1 MTSRRPRAALIGFAT
16 LFGFACASS
25 TQEASVNFFE
35 QIAEDLYWAGNNS
48 HRTVLLVTDD
58 GVIMSDPISRE
69 FSTWLKSEIDERFG
83 VPVRYVLYTHHHWD
97 HSSGGAVFEDTAT
110 FVGHENMLTR
120 LALPP
125 ADTPLPADAVG
136 QDGNG
141 NGQIELSEASGAF
154 ETNFALYDFDGDG
167 ALSGAEVVRGPLND
181 LRPPDVTFADRLSV
195 TLGGKRAES
204 VYTGVHTHTDD
215 MSIIVFPDESVGFMA
230 DFISIVRPPRY
241 IRGEQPIE
249 TWIAAVRVVEA
260 QGFNIAAG
268 GHGSYADSEYVT
280 LFREYLEELR
290 ERVAAGIAAGQS
302 VEELQESI
310 YMDAYADWISYEEF
324 RASNIA
330 DMHNLLTKEF

>member
-1 MTSRRPRAALIGFAT
+1 MTSRRPRAALIGFAA
-16 LFGFACASS
+16 LFGFACTSS
-25 TQEASVNFFE
+25 TQEASVKFIE
-35 QIAEDLYWAGNNS
+35 QIAEDVYWAGNNS

-58 GVIMSDPISRE
+58 GVIMSDPINRE
-69 FSTWLKSEIDERFG
+69 FSTWLKAEIDERFG

-181 LRPPDVTFADRLSV
+181 LRPPDVTFSDRLSV

-215 MSIIVFPDESVGFMA
+215 MSIIVFPEASVGFMA
-230 DFISIVRPPRY
+230 DFISIVRPPRW

-260 QGFNIAAG
+260 QGFDIAAG

-310 YMDAYADWISYEEF
+310 YMDAYADWISYDEF

-330 DMHNLLTKEF
+330 DMHNMLTKEF

>member
-1 MTSRRPRAALIGFAT
+1 MAFRQTRLAFLGLTTFVALACTS
-16 LFGFACASS
+16 CA
-25 TQEASVNFFE
+25 QEESVLFFE
-35 QIAEDLYWAGNNS
+35 QIAEDVYWAGNNT

-120 LALPP
+120 MALPP
-125 ADTPLPADAVG
+125 ADTALPADAAE

-141 NGQIELSEASGAF
+141 NGLIELSEAGGAF
-154 ETNFALYDFDGDG
+154 ETNFALYDYDGDG

-181 LRPPDVTFADRLSV
+181 LRPPDVTFSDRLSV
-195 TLGGKRAES
+195 SLGGKRAES

-215 MSIIVFPDESVGFMA
+215 MSVIVFPEASVGFMA
-230 DFISIVRPPRY
+230 DFISIVRPPRW
-241 IRGEQPIE
+241 IRGELPVD
-249 TWIAAVRVVEA
+249 TWIAAIRVVEA
-260 QGFNIAAG
+260 QGFDIAAG

-290 ERVAAGIAAGQS
+290 DLVAAGIEAGQT
-302 VEELQESI
+302 VEQLQESI
-310 YMDAYADWISYEEF
+310 YMDDYAEWISYDEF
-324 RASNIA
+324 RESNISGMY
-330 DMHNLLTKEF
+330 DLLTQEF

>member
-16 LFGFACASS
+16 LFGFACTSS
-25 TQEASVNFFE
+25 TQETSVTFFE
-35 QIAEDLYWAGNNS
+35 QIAEDVYWAGNNS

-58 GVIMSDPISRE
+58 GVIMSDPINRE

-136 QDGNG
+136 QDSNG

-167 ALSGAEVVRGPLND
+167 VLSGAEVVRGPLND
-181 LRPPDVTFADRLSV
+181 LRPPDVTFSDRLSV

-215 MSIIVFPDESVGFMA
+215 MSIIVFPEASVGFMA
-230 DFISIVRPPRY
+230 DFISIVRPPRW

-260 QGFNIAAG
+260 QGFDIAAG

-330 DMHNLLTKEF
+330 DMHNMLTKEF

>member
-1 MTSRRPRAALIGFAT
+1 MLRQHLSCLFIGLATFA
-16 LFGFACASS
+16 GFSS
-25 TQEASVNFFE
+25 SSWAQGAPARFFE
-35 QIAEDLYWAGNNS
+35 QIAEDVYWAGNNT

-58 GVIMSDPISRE
+58 GVIMSDPINRE
-69 FSTWLKSEIDERFG
+69 FSTWLKSEIDQRFG

-110 FVGHENMLTR
+110 FVGHENMLIR

-125 ADTPLPADAVG
+125 SGTALPADAAG
-136 QDGNG
+136 LDRNG
-141 NGQIELSEASGAF
+141 NGRIEQAEASGDF
-154 ETNFALYDFDGDG
+154 QTNFTLYDFDGDG
-167 ALSGAEVVRGPLND
+167 TLSGAEVVRGPLND

-215 MSIIVFPDESVGFMA
+215 MSVIVFPDESVGFMA
-230 DFISIVRPPRY
+230 DFISIIRPPRWL
-241 IRGEQPIE
+241 RGDRPVE

-260 QGFNIAAG
+260 QGFDIAAG

-290 ERVAAGIAAGQS
+290 DQVAAGIAAGQT

-310 YMDAYADWISYEEF
+310 YMEAYEDWISYTEF

-330 DMHNLLTKEF
+330 DMYNLLTREF

>member
-1 MTSRRPRAALIGFAT
+1 MTSRRPRVAPVGAVI
-16 LFGFACASS
+16 LFGLVCASC

-35 QIAEDLYWAGNNS
+35 QIAEDVYWAGNTT

-58 GVIMSDPISRE
+58 GVIMSDPINRE
-69 FSTWLKSEIDERFG
+69 FSTWLKSEIDDRFG

-125 ADTPLPADAVG
+125 AGTALPADAVG
-136 QDGNG
+136 QDDDG
-141 NGQIELSEASGAF
+141 NGQIERSEASDAF

-215 MSIIVFPDESVGFMA
+215 MSVIVFPDASVGFMA

-260 QGFNIAAG
+260 QGFDIAAG

-290 ERVAAGIAAGQS
+290 ERVAEGIAAGQS

-310 YMDAYADWISYEEF
+310 YMDAYADWISYDEF

-330 DMHNLLTKEF
+330 DMHNMLTKDF

>member
-1 MTSRRPRAALIGFAT
+1 MTLKLPRSALIGVVT
-16 LFGFACASS
+16 LIGLACASCA
-25 TQEASVNFFE
+25 QEESVLFFE
-35 QIAEDLYWAGNNS
+35 QIAEDVYWAGNNT

-58 GVIMSDPISRE
+58 GVIMSDPLNRE

-97 HSSGGAVFEDTAT
+97 HSSGGSVFDDTAT

-120 LALPP
+120 LALP
-125 ADTPLPADAVG
+125 AAGTALPADAAG

-141 NGQIELSEASGAF
+141 DGQIELSEAEGAF

-167 ALSGAEVVRGPLND
+167 VLSGAEVTRGPLND

-195 TLGGKRAES
+195 SLGGKQAEL

-215 MSIIVFPDESVGFMA
+215 MSVIVFPEASVGFMA
-230 DFISIVRPPRY
+230 DFISIVRPPRW
-241 IRGEQPIE
+241 IRGDQPIDS
-249 TWIAAVRVVEA
+249 WIAAVRVVEA
-260 QGFNIAAG
+260 QGFDIAAG

-290 ERVAAGIAAGQS
+290 DLVATGIEDGQT
-302 VEELQESI
+302 VEQLQESI
-310 YMDAYADWISYEEF
+310 YMEDYADWISYDEF
-324 RASNIA
+324 RTSNIS
-330 DMHNLLTKEF
+330 DMYNLLMREF